1 MDAPGESGTV
11 ARESSKR
18 PPAAFLRSDVG
29 RRGGASLVVARREA
43 RWAARASSWVRTVEK
58 GRSDG
63 SGAGE
68 QGLCGWCSIRW
79 RPELFRCGKS
89 AKKKNCRRLQ
99 S

>member
-11 ARESSKR
+11 ARESPKWS
-18 PPAAFLRSDVG
+18 PAAAFLRSDVG
-29 RRGGASLVVARREA
+29 RRGGASLVVAR
-43 RWAARASSWVRTVEK
+43 WAARASSWERMVEK

-89 AKKKNCRRLQ
+89 AKKK
-99 S
+99 